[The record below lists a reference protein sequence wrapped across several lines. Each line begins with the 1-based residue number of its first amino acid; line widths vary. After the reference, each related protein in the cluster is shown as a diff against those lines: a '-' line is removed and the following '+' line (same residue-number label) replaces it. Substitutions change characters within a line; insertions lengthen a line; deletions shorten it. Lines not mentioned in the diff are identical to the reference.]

1 MRKIVQC
8 VPNFSEG
15 RRKHVVDAIV
25 AEIASVR
32 ETLVLDVEMDADHN
46 RCVVTFIGSP
56 LAVEEAALKAVGK
69 AAELIDL
76 RHHKGEHPR
85 MGATDVVPFVPIS
98 GVTMAECVEIA
109 RRVGEKIAQAYH
121 IPVYLYESAATRQDR
136 EDLAQVRR
144 GEFEGIRDEIETNPD
159 RRPDFGEARV
169 HASAG
174 ATAVGARMPLVAFNV
189 NLATADIAVAK
200 KIAKAVRGRSGGLR
214 YAKALGFE
222 IRERGIT
229 QVSMNLVNYEKT
241 PIHRAFELVRLEA
254 ERFGVSVIGSEIV
267 GLVPLQALVGS
278 ADYFLRLENFTPAQ
292 VLESRLQEKM
302 AQAEA
307 TSTGGWPAFVDAVF
321 ESTPTPGGG
330 SVAALAG
337 SLSAA
342 LAGMV
347 AQLTLSSKKYRDAAA
362 EMEDV
367 RTEAR
372 GHMEVLKSKVTE
384 DAQAFD
390 RVIKAM
396 KMPRLSDDEKA
407 RRHQAVQEAF
417 REAAEVP
424 LATLRECGKI
434 VSLIDAVAT
443 RGNQASLS
451 DAGMASLM
459 CMACAEGAA
468 MNVLINLSSIEDAGW
483 RTTMRERVST
493 DLEEVIAGLTPILAR
508 VKTTLLAQS
517 SQ

>member
-15 RRKHVVDAIV
+15 RRRPVVDAIV
-25 AEIASVR
+25 AEIAGVAD
-32 ETLVLDVEMDADHN
+32 TLVLDVEMDADHN

-76 RHHKGEHPR
+76 RQHKGEHPR

-109 RRVGEKIAQAYH
+109 RRVGEKIATTWR
-121 IPVYLYESAATRQDR
+121 IPVYLYESAATRPDR
-136 EDLAQVRR
+136 EDLAQVRK
-144 GEFEGIRDEIETNPD
+144 GEFEGIRDEIETNSD

-169 HASAG
+169 HPSAG

-254 ERFGVSVIGSEIV
+254 ERHGVSVIGSEIV
-267 GLVPLQALVGS
+267 GLVPQQALVDS
-278 ADYFLRLENFTPAQ
+278 VDYFLRLENFTPAQ
-292 VLESRLQEKM
+292 ILETRLEEKM
-302 AQAEA
+302 AQARA
-307 TSTGGWPAFVDAVF
+307 ASSGGWPAFVDSVF

-337 SLSAA
+337 SLAAA

-347 AQLTLSSKKYRDAAA
+347 AQLTLASKKYRDVTP
-362 EMEDV
+362 EMEQIRDG
-367 RTEAR
+367 AR
-372 GHMEVLKSKVTE
+372 NRMEVLKSKVSE
-384 DAQAFD
+384 DAQAFEK
-390 RVIKAM
+390 VIKAM
-396 KMPRLSDDEKA
+396 KMPRLSDDQKAA
-407 RRHQAVQEAF
+407 RRKAIQEASKQ
-417 REAAEVP
+417 AAEVP
-424 LATLRECGKI
+424 ASTLRECAG
-434 VSLIDAVAT
+434 VVGLIEAVAK

-451 DAGMASLM
+451 DAGVASLM
-459 CMACAEGAA
+459 CLACAEGAA
-468 MNVLINLSSIEDAGW
+468 LNVLINLPSIEDEEF
-483 RTTMRERVST
+483 RTAKRQEVLA
-493 DLEEVIAGLTPILAR
+493 DLEKVVAGLTPILAG
-508 VKTTLLAQS
+508 VKSTLAA
-517 SQ
+517 

>member
-15 RRKHVVDAIV
+15 RRREVVDAIV
-25 AEIASVR
+25 AEIAGVK

-46 RCVVTFIGSP
+46 RCVVTYIGTP
-56 LAVEEAALKAVGK
+56 PAVEEAALKAVAK

-76 RHHKGEHPR
+76 RAHKGEHPR

-109 RRVGEKIAQAYH
+109 RRVGEKIAGQQG
-121 IPVYLYESAATRQDR
+121 IPVYLYESAATRPDR
-136 EDLAQVRR
+136 EDLARVRK
-144 GEFEGIRDEIETNPD
+144 GEFEGIRDEIGTNPD

-169 HASAG
+169 HPSAG

-189 NLATADIAVAK
+189 NLGTGDIAVAK

-222 IRERGIT
+222 IKERGIA

-241 PIHRAFELVRLEA
+241 PIHRAFELIRLEA
-254 ERFGVSVIGSEIV
+254 ERYGVNVIGSEIV
-267 GLVPLQALVGS
+267 GLVPTQALVDS
-278 ADYFLRLENFTPAQ
+278 VDYFLRLENFSSAQ
-292 VLESRLQEKM
+292 ILETRLQERM
-302 AQAEA
+302 AQAQSG
-307 TSTGGWPAFVDAVF
+307 TTGGWASFVDSVY

-347 AQLTLSSKKYRDAAA
+347 SQLTLASKKYRDVSQ
-362 EMEDV
+362 EMESI
-367 RTEAR
+367 RAEAR
-372 GHMEVLKSKVTE
+372 RLVDVFKAKVSE
-384 DAQAFD
+384 DSEAFD
-390 RVIKAM
+390 KVIKAM
-396 KMPRLSDDEKA
+396 RMPRLNDAQKA
-407 RRHQAVQEAF
+407 ARHQAVQSAF
-417 REAAEVP
+417 KEAAAVPAGVVLQCREVVP
-424 LATLRECGKI
+424 LVE
-434 VSLIDAVAT
+434 AVAR

-451 DAGMASLM
+451 DAGVAALM

-468 MNVLINLSSIEDAGW
+468 LNVMINLGSIEDADFKSAMKTKLVENLEAVKSGLAPIRELV
-483 RTTMRERVST
+483 RTT
-493 DLEEVIAGLTPILAR
+493 LEQAIA
-508 VKTTLLAQS
+508 
-517 SQ
+517 

>member
-15 RRKHVVDAIV
+15 RRRPVVDAIV
-25 AEIASVR
+25 AEIASVP

-46 RCVVTFIGSP
+46 RCVVTFIGNP
-56 LAVEEAALKAVGK
+56 LAVEEAALKAVAK

-76 RHHKGEHPR
+76 RRHKGEHPR

-109 RRVGEKIAQAYH
+109 RRVGEKIARTCH
-121 IPVYLYESAATRQDR
+121 IPVYLYESAATRPDR
-136 EDLAQVRR
+136 EDLAQVRK
-144 GEFEGIRDEIETNPD
+144 GEFEGIRDEIETNPG
-159 RRPDFGEARV
+159 RKPDFGDARV
-169 HASAG
+169 HPSAG

-189 NLATADIAVAK
+189 NLATDDITVAK

-222 IRERGIT
+222 IKERGIT

-254 ERFGVSVIGSEIV
+254 ERYGVNVIGSEIV
-267 GLVPLQALVGS
+267 GLVPQQALVDS
-278 ADYFLRLENFTPAQ
+278 VDYFLRLENFTAAQ
-292 VLESRLQEKM
+292 ILESRLQDRMAE
-302 AQAEA
+302 AQAA
-307 TSTGGWPAFVDAVF
+307 STGGWPAFVDAVF

-337 SLSAA
+337 SLAAA

-347 AQLTLSSKKYRDAAA
+347 AQLTLASKKYREVAG
-362 EMEDV
+362 EMEDI
-367 RTEAR
+367 RARAR
-372 GHMEVLKSKVTE
+372 GHMDALKSKVNE
-384 DAQAFD
+384 DSQAFEK
-390 RVIKAM
+390 VIKAM

-407 RRHQAVQEAF
+407 VRRQAIQEASKQ
-417 REAAEVP
+417 AAEVP
-424 LATLRECGKI
+424 LGTLRECGEVVK
-434 VSLIDAVAT
+434 LIDAVAR

-451 DAGMASLM
+451 DAGVASLM
-459 CMACAEGAA
+459 CLACAEGASL
-468 MNVLINLSSIEDAGW
+468 NVLINLPSIEDEEFRKAKKQ
-483 RTTMRERVST
+483 EVLAN
-493 DLEEVIAGLTPILAR
+493 LESVVAGLTPILAG
-508 VKTTLLAQS
+508 VKSTLAA
-517 SQ
+517 

>member
-15 RRKHVVDAIV
+15 RRKHVVEAIV

-46 RCVVTFIGSP
+46 RCVVTFIGTP
-56 LAVEEAALKAVGK
+56 LSVEEAALKAVGK

-109 RRVGEKIAQAYH
+109 RRVGEKIAGQYH
-121 IPVYLYESAATRQDR
+121 IPVYLYESAAARPDR
-136 EDLAQVRR
+136 EDLAQVRK
-144 GEFEGIRDEIETNPD
+144 GEFEGLSVEIGNNPD
-159 RRPDFGEARV
+159 RRPDFGEPRI
-169 HASAG
+169 HPTAG

-189 NLATADIAVAK
+189 NLGTDDIAIAK
-200 KIAKAVRGRSGGLR
+200 KIARAVRGRSGGLR

-222 IRERGIT
+222 IKERGIA

-254 ERFGVSVIGSEIV
+254 ARYGVNVIGSEIV
-267 GLVPLQALVGS
+267 GLVPLQALVDAAG
-278 ADYFLRLENFTPAQ
+278 YFLRLENFTAAQ
-292 VLESRLQEKM
+292 ILETRLQEKM
-302 AQAEA
+302 AQAQA
-307 TSTGGWPAFVDAVF
+307 AASGGWPSFVDSVY

-337 SLSAA
+337 SLAAA

-347 AQLTLSSKKYRDAAA
+347 SQLTLASKKYRNVAE
-362 EMEDV
+362 EMEKV
-367 RTEAR
+367 RADAR
-372 GHMEVLKSKVTE
+372 KVMDALKAKVTE
-384 DAQAFD
+384 DSQAFD

-396 KMPRLSDDEKA
+396 KMPRLNEAEKA
-407 RRHQAVQEAF
+407 ARHQAMQEAF
-417 REAAEVP
+417 KQAAEVP
-424 LATLRECGKI
+424 LSVLEECRD
-434 VSLIDAVAT
+434 VVPLIDAVAK
-443 RGNQASLS
+443 RGNQSSLS
-451 DAGMASLM
+451 DAGVASLM

-468 MNVLINLSSIEDAGW
+468 LNVLINLSSIEDAEF
-483 RTTMRERVST
+483 RTSRKERVLR
-493 DLEEVIAGLTPILAR
+493 DLENLVAGVTPILSH
-508 VKTTLLAQS
+508 VKSTLTQAIA
-517 SQ
+517 